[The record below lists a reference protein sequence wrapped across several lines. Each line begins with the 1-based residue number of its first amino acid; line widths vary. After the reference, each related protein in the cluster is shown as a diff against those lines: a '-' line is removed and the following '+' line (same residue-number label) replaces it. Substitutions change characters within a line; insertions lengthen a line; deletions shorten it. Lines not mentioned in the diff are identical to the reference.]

1 MMESMTDALD
11 IAALLEETG
20 ALLEGHFRL
29 SSGLHSP
36 QYVQCARLLM
46 HPQHAHRLG
55 GALAA
60 QLPRYRP
67 ELIVAPALGGL
78 IIGFATAD
86 ALGIP
91 MIFTERREGEMSL
104 RRGFRIEPGARV
116 AVVEDVVTTGK
127 STIETDAVV
136 RENGGSIVAHGA
148 ILNRSGRDNPFEEP
162 FEFLHQLE
170 LESWTEDECRQCR
183 EGVPLDS
190 PGSRFGARG

>member
-1 MMESMTDALD
+1 MMESMTDSLD
-11 IAALLEETG
+11 IAGLLEETG

-36 QYVQCARLLM
+36 RYVQCARLLTD
-46 HPQHAHRLG
+46 PRHAHRLG

-60 QLPRYRP
+60 QLQRYRP

-91 MIFTERREGEMSL
+91 MIFTERKEGEMSL
-104 RRGFRIEPGARV
+104 RRGFQIEPGTRV
-116 AVVEDVVTTGK
+116 AVVEDVVTTGR
-127 STIETDAVV
+127 STVETDAVV
-136 RENGGSIVAHGA
+136 RDSGGGVVAHGA
-148 ILNRSGRDNPFEEP
+148 ILNRSGRENPFEEP

-170 LESWTEDECRQCR
+170 LESWTADACRLCR

-190 PGSRFGARG
+190 PGSRFGGRG